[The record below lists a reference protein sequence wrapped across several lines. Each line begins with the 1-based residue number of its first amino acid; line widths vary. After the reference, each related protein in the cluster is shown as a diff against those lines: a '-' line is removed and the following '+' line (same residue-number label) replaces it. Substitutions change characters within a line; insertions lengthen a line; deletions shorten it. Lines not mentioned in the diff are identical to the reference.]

1 MISFVGAG
9 PGDSDLITVKGLKLL
24 NAADVI
30 IYAGSLVSKDILS
43 GIKEGAKVF
52 DSAKMTLEEVIE
64 EFTKAEEAGLN
75 TVRLHTGD
83 PSIYGA
89 IKEQIDTLDLL
100 GYKYEVI
107 PGVTS
112 ATSACARIAKEFTLP
127 EVSQTLII
135 TRMEGRT
142 KVPETEKLAEL
153 AKHKTSMAIYLSA
166 SLTEKVQAA
175 LLEGY
180 EDSNTPVVIA
190 YKATWADEKIIH
202 TNIANLVKDAKEH
215 KITKHALIL
224 VGNFINAHYERSKL
238 YDPSFSTEYRKAHE

>member
-100 GYKYEVI
+100 GYK
-107 PGVTS
+107 
-112 ATSACARIAKEFTLP
+112 FTLP

-166 SLTEKVQAA
+166 SLTEKVQEA

-180 EDSNTPVVIA
+180 EDPNTPVVIA
-190 YKATWADEKIIH
+190 YKATWADEKIIY

>member
-89 IKEQIDTLDLL
+89 IKEQIDALDLL

-112 ATSACARIAKEFTLP
+112 ATAACARIAKEFTLP

-175 LLEGY
+175 LLKGY
-180 EDSNTPVVIA
+180 EDPNTPVVIA
-190 YKATWADEKIIH
+190 YKATWADEKIIY

-238 YDPSFSTEYRKAHE
+238 YDSSFSTEYRKAHE

>member
-1 MISFVGAG
+1 M
-9 PGDSDLITVKGLKLL
+9 
-24 NAADVI
+24 
-30 IYAGSLVSKDILS
+30 
-43 GIKEGAKVF
+43 
-52 DSAKMTLEEVIE
+52 
-64 EFTKAEEAGLN
+64 
-75 TVRLHTGD
+75 
-83 PSIYGA
+83 
-89 IKEQIDTLDLL
+89 
-100 GYKYEVI
+100 I

-112 ATSACARIAKEFTLP
+112 ATAACARITKEFTLP

-180 EDSNTPVVIA
+180 EDPNTPVVIV
-190 YKATWADEKIIH
+190 YKATWADEKIIY

-215 KITKHALIL
+215 NITKHALIL

>member
-64 EFTKAEEAGLN
+64 EFIKAEEAGLN

-100 GYKYEVI
+100 GYEYEVI

-112 ATSACARIAKEFTLP
+112 ATAACARIAKEFTLP

-166 SLTEKVQAA
+166 SLTEKVQEA

-180 EDSNTPVVIA
+180 EDP
-190 YKATWADEKIIH
+190 YKATWADEKIIY
-202 TNIANLVKDAKEH
+202 TSIANLVKDAKEH
-215 KITKHALIL
+215 NITKHALIL
-224 VGNFINAHYERSKL
+224 VGKFINARYERSKL
-238 YDPSFSTEYRKAHE
+238 YDPSFSTEYRKANE

>member
-112 ATSACARIAKEFTLP
+112 ATAACARIAKEFTLP

-153 AKHKTSMAIYLSA
+153 AKHKTSMAIYLSV

-175 LLEGY
+175 LLGGY
-180 EDSNTPVVIA
+180 EDPNTPVVIA
-190 YKATWADEKIIH
+190 YKATWADEKIIY

-215 KITKHALIL
+215 NITKHALIL

-238 YDPSFSTEYRKAHE
+238 YDPNFSTEYRKAHE

>member
-112 ATSACARIAKEFTLP
+112 STSACARIAKEFTPP
-127 EVSQTLII
+127 EVSQTID
-135 TRMEGRT
+135 
-142 KVPETEKLAEL
+142 LAF
-153 AKHKTSMAIYLSA
+153 
-166 SLTEKVQAA
+166 
-175 LLEGY
+175 
-180 EDSNTPVVIA
+180 
-190 YKATWADEKIIH
+190 IH
-202 TNIANLVKDAKEH
+202 I
-215 KITKHALIL
+215 
-224 VGNFINAHYERSKL
+224 
-238 YDPSFSTEYRKAHE
+238 

>member
-112 ATSACARIAKEFTLP
+112 ATAACARIAKEFTLP

-166 SLTEKVQAA
+166 SLTEKVQAS

-180 EDSNTPVVIA
+180 EDPNTPVVIA

>member
-112 ATSACARIAKEFTLP
+112 ATAACARIAKEFTLP

-166 SLTEKVQAA
+166 SLTENVQAA

-180 EDSNTPVVIA
+180 EDPNTPVVIA
-190 YKATWADEKIIH
+190 YKATWADEKIIY

-215 KITKHALIL
+215 NITKHALIL

>member
-112 ATSACARIAKEFTLP
+112 ATAACARIAKEFTLP

-142 KVPETEKLAEL
+142 KVPETEKLSEL

-166 SLTEKVQAA
+166 SLTEKVQAV

-180 EDSNTPVVIA
+180 EDPNTPVVIA
-190 YKATWADEKIIH
+190 YKATWADEKIIY

>member
-112 ATSACARIAKEFTLP
+112 ATAACARIAKEFTLP

-166 SLTEKVQAA
+166 SLTEKGQAA
-175 LLEGY
+175 LLKGY
-180 EDSNTPVVIA
+180 EDPNTPVVIA
-190 YKATWADEKIIH
+190 YKATWADEKIIY
-202 TNIANLVKDAKEH
+202 TNIVNLVKDAKEH
-215 KITKHALIL
+215 NITKHALIL

>member
-112 ATSACARIAKEFTLP
+112 ATAACARIAKEFTLP

>member
-112 ATSACARIAKEFTLP
+112 ATAACARIAKEFTLP

-175 LLEGY
+175 LLKGY
-180 EDSNTPVVIA
+180 EDPNTPVVIA
-190 YKATWADEKIIH
+190 YKATWADEKIIY
-202 TNIANLVKDAKEH
+202 TNIVNLVKDAKEH
-215 KITKHALIL
+215 NITKHALIL

>member
-112 ATSACARIAKEFTLP
+112 ATAACARIAKEFTLP

-175 LLEGY
+175 LLGGY
-180 EDSNTPVVIA
+180 EDPNTPVVIA
-190 YKATWADEKIIH
+190 YKATWADEKIIY

-215 KITKHALIL
+215 NITKHALIL

>member
-43 GIKEGAKVF
+43 RIKEGAKVF

-112 ATSACARIAKEFTLP
+112 ATAACARIAKEFTLP
-127 EVSQTLII
+127 EVSQTFII

-180 EDSNTPVVIA
+180 EDPNTPVVIA
-190 YKATWADEKIIH
+190 YKATWADEKIIY

-215 KITKHALIL
+215 NITKHALIL

>member
-89 IKEQIDTLDLL
+89 IKEQIDALDLL

-112 ATSACARIAKEFTLP
+112 ATAACARIAKEFTLP

-175 LLEGY
+175 LLKGY
-180 EDSNTPVVIA
+180 EDPNTPVVIA
-190 YKATWADEKIIH
+190 YKATWADEKIIY